1 MDKKTLDSTTARQTK
16 RPCKG
21 PRESYSGGPG
31 GRANPTRKL
40 RPLSAPTGPRAQR
53 RVGVRAAM
61 PCRANKSVDSAKE
74 AKEAALVAQWLR
86 RRTSETQVP
95 RSNPSQ
101 HANHF
106 ISHIPYPGRPLSSPT
121 AAHIPYPIRRPAL
134 KSANSHQPHARFR
147 APAGPY
153 VRESHHLSSVQS
165 VQFSQ
170 SVRPVGAT
178 PTISRGRKG
187 LW

>member
-1 MDKKTLDSTTARQTK
+1 MPVERNTSGRRNELDNRLNKPQADSTTARQTK

-61 PCRANKSVDSAKE
+61 PCSANKSVDSAKE

-101 HANHF
+101 HAYHS
-106 ISHIPYPGRPLSSPT
+106 ISFVVLLGASGVRAEAPFP
-121 AAHIPYPIRRPAL
+121 RRFFGAL
-134 KSANSHQPHARFR
+134 RCCIIGSHAQNGDSA
-147 APAGPY
+147 
-153 VRESHHLSSVQS
+153 
-165 VQFSQ
+165 
-170 SVRPVGAT
+170 
-178 PTISRGRKG
+178 
-187 LW
+187 

>member
-1 MDKKTLDSTTARQTK
+1 MYYVCTCQSNVTINKPPDSTTARQTK

-61 PCRANKSVDSAKE
+61 PCRANKNVDSAKE

-101 HANHF
+101 HATHS
-106 ISHIPYPGRPLSSPT
+106 ISHIPYPISAL
-121 AAHIPYPIRRPAL
+121 RPAL
-134 KSANSHQPHARFR
+134 KFAKVP
-147 APAGPY
+147 
-153 VRESHHLSSVQS
+153 
-165 VQFSQ
+165 
-170 SVRPVGAT
+170 
-178 PTISRGRKG
+178 I
-187 LW
+187 

>member
-1 MDKKTLDSTTARQTK
+1 MWGRGSREKKRRKPPDSTTARQTK

-61 PCRANKSVDSAKE
+61 PCSANKSVDSAKE

-106 ISHIPYPGRPLSSPT
+106 ISHIPYPLRAFGPEDQRRLHECWKLH
-121 AAHIPYPIRRPAL
+121 AAQEHCTVSL
-134 KSANSHQPHARFR
+134 
-147 APAGPY
+147 
-153 VRESHHLSSVQS
+153 
-165 VQFSQ
+165 
-170 SVRPVGAT
+170 
-178 PTISRGRKG
+178 
-187 LW
+187 

>member
-1 MDKKTLDSTTARQTK
+1 MDPYCSNLRHNRLQTCNPPPRHLKTPDSTTARQTK

-61 PCRANKSVDSAKE
+61 PCSANKSVDSAKE

-101 HANHF
+101 HAYHS
-106 ISHIPYPGRPLSSPT
+106 ISHIPYPIS
-121 AAHIPYPIRRPAL
+121 RPAL
-134 KSANSHQPHARFR
+134 KFANSCPYPISHT
-147 APAGPY
+147 PAGP
-153 VRESHHLSSVQS
+153 
-165 VQFSQ
+165 
-170 SVRPVGAT
+170 
-178 PTISRGRKG
+178 
-187 LW
+187 